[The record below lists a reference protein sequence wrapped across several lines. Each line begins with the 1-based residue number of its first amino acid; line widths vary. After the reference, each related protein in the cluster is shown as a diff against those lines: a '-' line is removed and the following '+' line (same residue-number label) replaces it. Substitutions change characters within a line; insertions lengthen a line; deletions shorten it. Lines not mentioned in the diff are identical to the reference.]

1 MLNFEFPINVQIY
14 ERNDIGITET
24 SYFLLIKIHNKMR
37 ISYWMIVYLCKRKGL
52 FRNLVQY
59 YLWKKIFVLS
69 HRKMILDLRYKFYNI
84 LIK

>member
-37 ISYWMIVYLCKRKGL
+37 ISY
-52 FRNLVQY
+52 
-59 YLWKKIFVLS
+59 
-69 HRKMILDLRYKFYNI
+69 
-84 LIK
+84 